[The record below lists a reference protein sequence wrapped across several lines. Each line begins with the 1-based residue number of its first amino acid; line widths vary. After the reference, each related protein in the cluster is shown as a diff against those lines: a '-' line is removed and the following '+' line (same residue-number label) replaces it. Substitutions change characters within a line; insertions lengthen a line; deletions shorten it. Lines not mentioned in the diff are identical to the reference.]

1 MLYLRLAFVLL
12 CTLTGRAV
20 THAVEPWADDKLP
33 VTDGIALWLDAGRI
47 DAARKANNEKPPAGG
62 KLATWFDGSGRGRN
76 LKQPAATAQP
86 KIVKVGDTS
95 IVRFDGETNHLRFTG
110 GKDDAKAFTAFVV
123 VAPRTNPGAFRG
135 FFALNAPNGR
145 DYESGFTIDMGPN
158 FTPRFTDLNV
168 EGRGFGGWQN
178 LLKPGGD
185 FGKLYQLEV
194 RGNAEAKS
202 IRLFT
207 DGVASG
213 ERPWAPA
220 ALSLAEIT
228 VGARFYTN
236 GPGAHEV
243 RGPARCD
250 IAEVLFYD
258 RALTDDEAKKVRAYL
273 TAKHANLKQN
283 LPPEPP
289 AAGERLVPVTD
300 PPPVQVFVPG
310 FTVKQLPV
318 DLTNVNNVKYRAD
331 GALVALCYNGDI
343 WVLKDTD
350 GDGVEDKAELFWE
363 NKGRL
368 RAPIGMDLTPP
379 GYKHG
384 AGVFVAC
391 KGKVTLIVD
400 TDNDGK
406 ADKEIIVADG
416 WKEIANNVDALGV
429 ALDPKDGAVYYGRG
443 AFSYTDAYRVDKDS
457 KSQYSL
463 KDEEGTIIRV
473 APDFK
478 TREIVA
484 TGIRFPVGLRF
495 NKAGDLFCTDQEGAT
510 WLPNGNPLD
519 ELLHIQR
526 DDRRG
531 AGGEPAGGASPKK
544 VRHYGFPPR
553 HPKHLPDVIDEPS
566 TFDYGPQH
574 QSTCGFCFNE
584 PVKDGGHLPTV
595 PAGTGSS
602 VARDGQTFGP
612 KSWAGDAIV
621 TGESRGKL
629 YRTQLVKTD
638 AGYVAKN
645 HLFACLNMLTIDCCI
660 APDGSLVVAC
670 HSGGPDWGSGPT
682 GKGKLYKIS
691 YTDKEHPQ
699 PVLVYPAGPR
709 EVRVEFDRPVDP
721 QLLRDVLAQTKL
733 TAGKFVRA
741 GDRFET
747 LWPGYAVVQAEKLA
761 PRFNVPVHSAQLTP
775 DRRTLVLATDPLH
788 GAGHYALTL
797 PGMGRP
803 AKDKTPKGALTQ
815 HPQIDL
821 DFDLSGCE
829 ATWFDENGKA
839 VRTGWLPTLDLS
851 LAQKLTAG
859 SAAHA
864 ALWEEMKKGGYLVLK
879 GQLNLIDMLRPAVQ
893 PGSKIDYQFPKE
905 QITVKHGKSLITE
918 AKEGGLWP
926 ERLVVRVTPGAGDWR
941 SASVTWFTAEDKSP
955 RPFPLRRA
963 LVPWADTKAEI
974 GKPIELARPKEL
986 DGGSW
991 ARGRKVFF
999 SEQAACFKCHSVH
1012 SQGGSIGPDLTN
1024 LIHRDYGSVVR
1035 DITQPSFAINPDFLA
1050 SVVTLKDDRVLTGV
1064 IRTVGDKLHIGD
1076 NKGTTTI
1083 VDRTDVESIK
1093 ASPLSVMPDD
1103 LLKKLPPDQAR
1114 DLLTFLLTPAPRMPD
1129 DYVGP
1134 ETRPK
1139 PRTLAEVNAALAGA
1153 PNPPEKT
1160 RPIRVVLVAGP
1171 KDHGKGEHDY
1181 PAWQKAWAE
1190 LLAADDKVEVVTAM
1204 EWPAKEEFQKA
1215 DAMVF
1220 FQRGDWD
1227 AKRAAEI
1234 DAFLER
1240 GGGLTYLHWAV
1251 DGQKDSPGF
1260 AKRIGLTWGNGSKF
1274 RHGPVDLDF
1283 KDAKH
1288 PIARNFDKLKLVDE
1302 SYWQLTGDLPK
1313 ERVLGWANEDAKPQP
1328 LFWSVERGK
1337 GRVFV
1342 SIPGHYSWTFDDP
1355 LFRVLLL
1362 RGIAW
1367 TAKEPVDR
1375 FNDLVLPGADVAK

>member
-12 CTLTGRAV
+12 CTLTGRVV
-20 THAVEPWADDKLP
+20 THAVEPWTDDKLP

-47 DAARKANNEKPPAGG
+47 DAAHKANKEKFPAGG
-62 KLATWFDGSGRGRN
+62 KLATWFDGSGKGRN
-76 LKQPAATAQP
+76 LKQTVTTAQP
-86 KIVKVGDTS
+86 KIVKVGDAS
-95 IVRFDGETNHLRFTG
+95 VVRFDGENSHLRFTG
-110 GKDDAKAFTAFVV
+110 SKDDAKAFTAFVV
-123 VAPRTNPGAFRG
+123 VAPRANPGAFRG

-145 DYESGFTIDMGPN
+145 DYETGLAVDMGPN

-194 RGNAEAKS
+194 RGNPEAKS

-207 DGVASG
+207 DGIANG
-213 ERPWAPA
+213 ERSWAPV

-250 IAEVLFYD
+250 IAEVLLYE
-258 RALTDDEAKKVRAYL
+258 RALTDDEAKKVRGYL
-273 TAKHANLKQN
+273 AAKHANLKQN

-289 AAGERLVPVTD
+289 AAGERLVPVAD
-300 PPPVQVFVPG
+300 PPAVQVFVPG

-379 GYKHG
+379 GYKYG

-443 AFSYTDAYRVDKDS
+443 AFSYTDAYRVDKDG

-463 KDEEGTIIRV
+463 RDEEGTIIRV

-478 TREIVA
+478 TREVVA

-519 ELLHIQR
+519 ELLHIKR
-526 DDRRG
+526 D
-531 AGGEPAGGASPKK
+531 SL
-544 VRHYGFPPR
+544 RHYGFPPR
-553 HPKHLPDVIDEPS
+553 HPKHLPGVIDEPS

-584 PVKDGGHLPTV
+584 PVKDGGL
-595 PAGTGSS
+595 
-602 VARDGQTFGP
+602 TFGP
-612 KSWAGDAIV
+612 KNWAGDAIV

-691 YTDKEHPQ
+691 YTDKAHPQ

-761 PRFNVPVHSAQLTP
+761 PRFNVAVHSAQLTP
-775 DRRTLVLATDPLH
+775 DRQTLVLATDSLV
-788 GAGHYALTL
+788 GAVHYALTL

-803 AKDKTPKGALTQ
+803 AKDKTPKGTLPQ

-829 ATWFDENGKA
+829 ATWASPDGK
-839 VRTGWLPTLDLS
+839 VTWTGWLPAFDVP

-859 SAAHA
+859 SAPHA
-864 ALWEEMKKGGYLVLK
+864 ALWEETKKGGALVLE

-893 PGSKIDYQFPKE
+893 PGSKIDYQLPKE
-905 QITVKHGKSLITE
+905 QITVKHGKLLIAE
-918 AKEGGLWP
+918 DKERGVWP
-926 ERLVVRVTPGAGDWR
+926 ARVASQVAPGASDVR
-941 SASVTWFTAEDKSP
+941 PASVTWFTAEDSRP
-955 RPFPLRRA
+955 RPFPLHRA

-999 SEQAACFKCHSVH
+999 SEQASCFKCHSVH

-1035 DITQPSFAINPDFLA
+1035 DITQPSFAINPDFVA
-1050 SVVTLKDDRVLTGV
+1050 SVVALKDDRVLTGV
-1064 IRTVGDKLHIGD
+1064 VRTVGDKLHIGD
-1076 NKGTTTI
+1076 NKGATTI
-1083 VDRTDVESIK
+1083 VDRADVESIK

-1129 DYVGP
+1129 DYAGP
-1134 ETRPK
+1134 EKRPK

-1190 LLAADDKVEVVTAM
+1190 LLAAGDKIEVATAM
-1204 EWPAKEEFQKA
+1204 DWPAKEEFQKA

-1251 DGQKDSPGF
+1251 DGRGDVPGF
-1260 AKRIGLTWGNGSKF
+1260 AKRIGLAADSGKIKF
-1274 RHGPVDLDF
+1274 RHGPLDLTF
-1283 KDAKH
+1283 NTDAKH
-1288 PIARNFDKLKLVDE
+1288 PITRNFDKLKLVDE
-1302 SYWQLTGDLPK
+1302 SYWLLTGDLPK
-1313 ERVLGWANEDAKPQP
+1313 TRELGWATEEKEPRP
-1328 LFWSVERGK
+1328 LFWSVEHGR